1 VAFCRKVIFL
11 RDYKPVMKALI
22 TTLICIVFVFAGC
35 KKDTKP
41 GTEITAG
48 SIVGKWTVPSLVYQS
63 YKDGKLTREDL
74 LEAYAYEFEFKTDG
88 TVGYTE
94 GDVTSSGEYTIKYD
108 SGKYYYW
115 VGIQGRH
122 GSPDEGTAE
131 IKMINKN
138 SFTLRFETSDVSGL
152 RYVVIETMVRK

>member
-1 VAFCRKVIFL
+1 
-11 RDYKPVMKALI
+11 MKALF
-22 TTLICIVFVFAGC
+22 TTLICVVFVFAGC
-35 KKDTKP
+35 KKDSQP
-41 GTEITAG
+41 WTEITAKT
-48 SIVGKWTVPSLVYQS
+48 IVGKWTVSSIIYQS
-63 YKDGKLTREDL
+63 YHDGKLTREDP
-74 LEAYAYEFEFKTDG
+74 LEAYAYDFEFKPDG

-94 GDVTSSGEYTIKYD
+94 GDVTSSGQYTIKYD

-138 SFTLRFETSDVSGL
+138 SFTLRFETANVTGL
-152 RYVVIETMVRK
+152 SSVVLETMVRK